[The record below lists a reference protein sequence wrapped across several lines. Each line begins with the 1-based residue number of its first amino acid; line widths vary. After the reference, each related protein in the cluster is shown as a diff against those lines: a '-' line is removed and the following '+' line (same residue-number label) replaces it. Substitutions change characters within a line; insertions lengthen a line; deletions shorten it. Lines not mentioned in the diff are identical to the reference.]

1 MAKFSFYFLL
11 QVLDEIGVDVAS
23 LVGIRSYSFLDL
35 VTIWYYYYYYYYY
48 YFVTKLIWV
57 ILGLLAVVSSSQ
69 RKDCLEKS

>member
-48 YFVTKLIWV
+48 FVTKLIWV